1 MGAPVFLLE
10 GPAGQDLRVGAT
22 VVLDGPEGHHAATVQ
37 RLRAGEH
44 LLLTDGA
51 GTTGHGVV
59 VEVARDRLDVRV
71 DRVTTE
77 PPPAPRFVV
86 VQALVKGDRGE
97 LAVATLTEVG
107 VDVVVPWSA
116 ARCVVH
122 WAGLRG
128 EKSLARWRVTARE
141 SAKQSRRSRL
151 PEVAALASTDDVVH
165 LLGGAAATV
174 VLHEEATSPLMAL
187 EIPAAGDVVV
197 VVGPEGG
204 VAPEE
209 LDRFRAVGASAFRL
223 GPTVLRASTAGPAAL
238 AVLLARTTRWQ

>member
-1 MGAPVFLLE
+1 VGAPDFLLE
-10 GPAGQDLRVGAT
+10 GVELRAGDT
-22 VVLDGPEGHHAATVQ
+22 VTLDGPEGHHAATVQ
-37 RLRAGEH
+37 RLRAGEA

-51 GTTGHGVV
+51 GSTAHGVV
-59 VEVARDRLDVRV
+59 VGVAKDALDVRI

-107 VDVVVPWSA
+107 ADVVVPWA
-116 ARCVVH
+116 ATRAVVQ
-122 WAGLRG
+122 WDGARG
-128 EKSLARWRVTARE
+128 ERSLTRWRATARE

-151 PEVAALASTDDVVH
+151 PEVAALASTDDVVG
-165 LLGGAAATV
+165 LLRAAAAAV
-174 VLHEEATSPLMAL
+174 VLHEEATKPLLAL
-187 EIPAAGDVVV
+187 EIPAVGDVVV

-204 VAPEE
+204 IGPEE
-209 LDRFRAVGASAFRL
+209 LDRFRAAGASAYRL

-238 AVLLARTTRWQ
+238 AVLLARTARWA